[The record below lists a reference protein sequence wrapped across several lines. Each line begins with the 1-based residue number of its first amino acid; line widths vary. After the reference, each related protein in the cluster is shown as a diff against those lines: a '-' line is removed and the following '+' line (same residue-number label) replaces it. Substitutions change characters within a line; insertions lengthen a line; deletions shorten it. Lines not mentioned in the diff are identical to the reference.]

1 MDKKEVKAIAD
12 KEVSAHE
19 NRMHKKGPAKFAKGG
34 VTGASMKAYGR
45 NVARAMNQRGAGRG
59 G

>member
-1 MDKKEVKAIAD
+1 MDKKTVKAIAD

-19 NRMHKKGPAKFAKGG
+19 KRMHKSPAKFAKGG
-34 VTGASMKAYGR
+34 VTGSSMKAFGR

>member
-1 MDKKEVKAIAD
+1 MDKKTVKAIAD

-19 NRMHKKGPAKFAKGG
+19 KRMHKGVAKFAKGG
-34 VTGASMKAYGR
+34 VTGSSMKAYGR
-45 NVARAMNQRGAGRG
+45 NVARAMNQRGASRG

>member
-1 MDKKEVKAIAD
+1 MDKKEVKPIAD

-19 NRMHKKGPAKFAKGG
+19 KRMHKGVAKFAKGG
-34 VTGASMKAYGR
+34 VTGSSMKAYGR

>member
-1 MDKKEVKAIAD
+1 MDKKEVKVIAS

-19 NRMHKKGPAKFAKGG
+19 KRMHKSPVKFAKGG
-34 VTGASMKAYGR
+34 VTSAAMKASGR
-45 NVARAMNQRGAGRG
+45 NMARAMNQRGASRG

>member
-1 MDKKEVKAIAD
+1 MDKKTVKAIAD

-19 NRMHKKGPAKFAKGG
+19 KRMHEGTKKFAKGG
-34 VTGASMKAYGR
+34 VTSANAKKFGR
-45 NVARAMNQRGAGRG
+45 NLARAKNQSG

>member
-19 NRMHKKGPAKFAKGG
+19 KRLHKTPAKFAKGG
-34 VTGASMKAYGR
+34 VTGSSMKAYGR
-45 NVARAMNQRGAGRG
+45 NVARAMNQRGVSRG